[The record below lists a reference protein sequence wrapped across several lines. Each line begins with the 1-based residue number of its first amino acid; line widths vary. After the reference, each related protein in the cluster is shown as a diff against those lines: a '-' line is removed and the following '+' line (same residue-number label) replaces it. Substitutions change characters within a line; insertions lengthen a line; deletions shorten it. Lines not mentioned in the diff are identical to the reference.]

1 MPREIRKVA
10 VLGAGV
16 MGAGIA
22 AHLANV
28 GIPSYLL
35 DIVPRELT
43 EDEKKKGLTL
53 ESPEVR
59 NRFAAQGLDNA
70 LKARPAAFYV
80 PESADLITIG
90 NFEDNLD
97 WCGEVDW
104 IIEVIIEKLDIK
116 KSLLEKVEKHWKPG
130 TIVSSNTSGIS
141 INAMLEGRSAEF
153 KKHFL
158 GTHFFNPPR
167 YMKLL
172 ELIPA
177 RETDPEIVKYM
188 KWFGETVL
196 GKGIVMCKDTP
207 NFIGNR
213 IGVFGMLE
221 CLRYT
226 TEKGYTVEEVD
237 AITGR
242 PMGRPKSATFR
253 TGDIVGLDTLYHVAS
268 NVYDCMPTPEAKKPF
283 EKPPILEE
291 MMKRKW
297 LGDKTKQGFYK
308 VERNPD
314 GSKTILALNLQTM
327 EYVPQVKPDF
337 PSLKAAKKV
346 TDVGERL
353 KMLVSAEDRAGQFVW
368 AMTKKGLL
376 YAASVAQEIA
386 DDIFSIDNAMKWGF
400 NWELGPFE
408 SWDAI
413 GLQESVSRMTAE
425 GEEVPDWVKDL
436 LESGRTSFY
445 KEENGRKL
453 YYDWKTRSYLP
464 LPTDPRTFV
473 LADIKKS
480 RGIVCGNMDV
490 SLVDLGDGVACLEFH
505 SQAQAI
511 GPGLIEGIYM
521 ALEEVAKPGWVG
533 LVVGNQAQNYCVG
546 ANLLMVVMYAN
557 EGKFDDIAMASRQLQ
572 DALMAMKYFPKPVVT
587 APHSLALGGGCEI
600 VMHGHRVVAAAETY
614 MGCVEFGVG
623 LLPAGGGCKE
633 LLLRNMESL
642 PAGGP
647 LPVDPLPAVA
657 RAFETIAM
665 AKVATSGPESIKLG
679 YMRPTDRISVSRDFH
694 FHDAKQEVLGMAA
707 AGFRPPKPAKV
718 KVVGE
723 DGRATLLAQTYQLFK
738 GGYISAHDRLIANKI
753 AYVLTGGQAPAGA
766 EVSEQF
772 ILDLEREAFVE
783 LCREEKSRERMQYML
798 MNNKPLRN

>member
-1 MPREIRKVA
+1 
-10 VLGAGV
+10 

-28 GIPSYLL
+28 GIPCYLL

-43 EDEKKKGLTL
+43 EDEKKKGLT
-53 ESPEVR
+53 EKSPEFR
-59 NRFAAQGLDNA
+59 NRLSAQGLETA
-70 LKARPAAFYV
+70 LKARPAAFHV
-80 PESADLITIG
+80 PENDDLITIG

-97 WCGEVDW
+97 WCAEVDW
-104 IIEVIIEKLDIK
+104 IIEVIIEKLAIK
-116 KSLLEKVEKHWKPG
+116 QSLFEKVEKHWKPG
-130 TIVSSNTSGIS
+130 IIVTSNTSGIS
-141 INAMLEGRSAEF
+141 INAMLEGRSPEF
-153 KKHFL
+153 KKHFM

-177 RETDPEIVKYM
+177 KETDPKVVDYM

-196 GKGIVMCKDTP
+196 GKGIVMAKDTP

-213 IGVFGMLE
+213 IGVYGMLE

-226 TEKGYTVEEVD
+226 TAKGYTVEEVD

-253 TGDIVGLDTLYHVAS
+253 TGDLVGLDTLYHVAA

-283 EKPPILEE
+283 EKPAILEE
-291 MMKRKW
+291 MMKRQW

-308 VERNPD
+308 VQRNPD
-314 GSKTILALNLQTM
+314 GSKTILSLNLQTM
-327 EYVPQVKPDF
+327 EYAPQVKPDF

-346 TDVGERL
+346 TDLGERM
-353 KMLVSAEDRAGQFVW
+353 KMLCSADDRAGRFVW
-368 AMTKKGLL
+368 DMTKKGLL

-386 DDIFSIDNAMKWGF
+386 DDIFSIDDAMKWGF
-400 NWELGPFE
+400 NWEMGPFE

-413 GLQESVSRMTAE
+413 GVQESVSRMVAE
-425 GEEVPDWVKDL
+425 GEEIPAWVKDL
-436 LESGRTSFY
+436 LESGKTSFY
-445 KEENGRKL
+445 KAENGKRL
-453 YYDWKTRSYLP
+453 YYDWKTGKYAP
-464 LPTDPRTFV
+464 LPSDSRTFV

-480 RGIVCGNMDV
+480 KGVVCGNMDA

-521 ALEEVAKPGWVG
+521 ALEEIVRPGWVG
-533 LVVGNQAQNYCVG
+533 MIVGNQAQNYCVG

-557 EGKFDDIAMASRQLQ
+557 EGKFDDIALASKGLQ
-572 DALMAMKYFPKPVVT
+572 DALMAMKYCPKPVVT

-600 VMHGHRVVAAAETY
+600 VMHGHKVVASAETY

-633 LLLRNMESL
+633 ILLRNMENL
-642 PAGGP
+642 PATGP
-647 LPVDPLPAVA
+647 LPMDPLPAVG
-657 RAFETIAM
+657 RAFETISM
-665 AKVATSGPESIKLG
+665 AKVSTSGPEGIKLG
-679 YMRPTDRISVSRDFH
+679 YMRTSDKISINRDFH
-694 FHDAKQEVLGMAA
+694 FHDAKREVLAMAA
-707 AGFRPPKPAKV
+707 AGFRPPKPAKI

-723 DGRATLLAQTYQLFK
+723 SGRATLEAFTYGMWK
-738 GGYISAHDRLIANKI
+738 AGYISAHDRLIANKI
-753 AYVLTGGQAPAGA
+753 AYVLTGGPAPAGA

-772 ILDLEREAFVE
+772 LLNLEREAFVE
-783 LCREEKSRERMQYML
+783 LCREEKTRERMQYML